1 MKILVCDESGDVLH
15 AVQSRQN
22 LEPMAELIIVTHWKS
37 AIEILDKERFDV
49 VIMGMELPF
58 DSSNRILNHIRKVL
72 RVPIPI
78 VVV

>member
-22 LEPMAELIIVTHWKS
+22 LEPMAELIIVTHWKG

-58 DSSNRILNHIRKVL
+58 DSSSRILNHIRKVL